1 MSTSFLFFACVFGF
15 FALVALG
22 VIIPTVR
29 FEKQR
34 TAKIK
39 NDFIRNL
46 YFPNR

>member
-1 MSTSFLFFACVFGF
+1 MSTSFLFFACAFCF
-15 FALVALG
+15 LALIALA